1 MGVRQI
7 DRFLEQWQMDARSLA
22 GNPDSPQAVVFLMS
36 IIDEIVSIATYY
48 VHYHVISDWNTSVL
62 RYTKPGKWLSG
73 QTSRDLHRRL
83 FWRRHPGSGNDGT
96 PSGSWPKAGQLR
108 VRRKLWDGILT
119 PLDDGPPPLARVGLP
134 P

>member
-7 DRFLEQWQMDARSLA
+7 DRFLEQWQMDA
-22 GNPDSPQAVVFLMS
+22 
-36 IIDEIVSIATYY
+36 
-48 VHYHVISDWNTSVL
+48 
-62 RYTKPGKWLSG
+62 
-73 QTSRDLHRRL
+73 RDLHRRL